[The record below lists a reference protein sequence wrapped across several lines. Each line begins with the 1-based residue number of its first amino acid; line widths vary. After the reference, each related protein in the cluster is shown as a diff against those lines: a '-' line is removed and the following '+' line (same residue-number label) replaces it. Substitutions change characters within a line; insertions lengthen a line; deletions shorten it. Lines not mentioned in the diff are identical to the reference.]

1 MSSEIDL
8 TDLDLETTLG
18 DEDWKLVDDWNKCG
32 RGLTALLARRVH
44 PLREAAGA
52 RSYF

>member
-18 DEDWKLVDDWNKCG
+18 DEDWKLVDDWNN
-32 RGLTALLARRVH
+32 ALLARRVH